1 MESEATDNN
10 TDRDKDR
17 AMDLDLAFISGHGL
31 DDIIAPGDN
40 VDHPDECDPG
50 GSIALRV
57 NLA

>member
-1 MESEATDNN
+1 MVSEATDNN
-10 TDRDKDR
+10 TDPDRGR
-17 AMDLDLAFISGHGL
+17 AMDLDRAFISGRGL

-40 VDHPDECDPG
+40 VGHPDECDPG